1 MITRETVSEKLLAY
15 LNEQITLAELV
26 NWAESCFVEGGF
38 MPEAADRPN
47 FPLTWDVCSAGVK
60 RRDTALPCPC
70 GLNQIAFAEHWRQ
83 PHRNQ
88 QQPCRR

>member
-60 RRDTALPCPC
+60 KKGHGIAVSLRFKPVPVCGTPETAPP
-70 GLNQIAFAEHWRQ
+70 
-83 PHRNQ
+83 
-88 QQPCRR
+88 